1 MNLRIILLIFFLFTN
16 STSFAHERGDHLD
29 LTDKNL
35 ELEQEQ
41 GCSDVYS
48 YLIFDAKTGNI
59 LSENRSEKLAYPA
72 SLVKLMTVYL
82 TFEAIESGKIKP
94 TDVVE
99 ISGRGE
105 EISKVNKITTLH
117 LKEGDKITIRQAI
130 RGTIVKSFNEAAVTL
145 AEAVAGNEWEFTRL
159 MNKKAFEL
167 GMFNTSFRNS
177 TGLHE
182 EGQYTTSYD
191 LARLVIALRRDFPGY
206 YPLFRMKEFE
216 FAGKKYETHNHV
228 LLDYDGAEGMKTGF
242 TSASGFNLIST
253 AKKSNRRIVSV
264 LLSCSTSSDR
274 DDFTKEL
281 LDKSFAN
288 LRDKNNAKI
297 RNKIL
302 DKFNYSKIKNTS
314 DEKLHFG
321 LVVER

>member
-1 MNLRIILLIFFLFTN
+1 MLIFCLFTN
-16 STSFAHERGDHLD
+16 STLLAHERGDHLD
-29 LTDKNL
+29 LTDETPALN
-35 ELEQEQ
+35 EEE

-82 TFEAIESGKIKP
+82 TFEAIEAGKIRP
-94 TDVVE
+94 SDVVE

-117 LKEGDKITIRQAI
+117 LKEGDKISIRQAI

-145 AEAVAGNEWEFTRL
+145 AEAVAGNEWEFARL

-167 GMFNTSFRNS
+167 GMFNTSFRNA

-216 FAGKKYETHNHV
+216 FAGVKYETHNHV

-297 RNKIL
+297 RNQIL
-302 DKFNYSKIKNTS
+302 DKFNYSKIKKTS

-321 LVVER
+321 LAVER